1 LPRPRTMIVVAP
13 AIAFAESCALLDWVP
28 TFVTVTVSIP

>member
-1 LPRPRTMIVVAP
+1 MIVVAP